1 MFERYTERARRVLFF
16 ARYEASQ
23 LGSISIETEHL
34 LLGLIR
40 EGKGLTS
47 RIFAR
52 SHLSLES
59 IRKEIEGR
67 TVFREKVSTSVE
79 IPFSA
84 ETKRVLQFAAE
95 EADRLLHN
103 YIGTEHLLLGIL
115 REERSVAATILMEKG
130 MRLNTVRE
138 DIVALLNEKT
148 TLTRVKETPLLAE
161 FSRDLTEA
169 AMKNQLDPLVGRH
182 IEIERV
188 QQVLCR
194 RTKNNA
200 VLIGEPGVGKTAIV
214 EGLAQKIVYGDV
226 PHFLAD
232 KRLLALDISLIV
244 AGTKYRGQFE
254 ERLKAIMKE
263 LTENP
268 NIIVF
273 IDELHTLVGAGSA
286 EGSLDAANI
295 LKPALSRGEIR
306 CIGATTPSEYR
317 KYIEKDRSLERR
329 FQAIKVD
336 PPNERE
342 TIEVLMGV
350 KDRYETFHHV
360 EYTTEAIEAAVYQSS
375 RYITDRFL
383 PDKAIDLVDEAGA
396 RAKLREAGYSE
407 EFGEINRSIR
417 VAVEQMETA
426 VSEKNFEKAQF
437 YREQEVQARENL
449 QFVREK
455 FDVKSST
462 RRVVVG
468 KGEID
473 EVVSKWTG
481 VPLTSINQD
490 EGDKLLHMEDAL
502 HNRVISQDAAI
513 SALSRAIRRSRA
525 GLKSPNRPVGSFIFL
540 GPTGVGKTELA
551 RAIANFLFGSDHAL
565 IRFDMSEYM
574 EKHSV
579 SKLIGSPPGYVGHEE
594 GGQLTEKVKRNP
606 YSVVLLDEVE
616 KAHPDLFNILLQVFE
631 DGHLTDGLGN
641 RVNFKNTIIIMTSN
655 IGARFIQKKASLG
668 FQSADSGVISPQRQ
682 RHGAR
687 RGEEDVQP
695 GVHQPHRRD
704 HRLRGALGRRP
715 PDHHQAARE
724 AGERQ
729 PGRPPAPPRARAGSH
744 RLDHRADVQGSLVRR
759 PSAAPRDPALYRGS
773 AVRGAHP
780 RAPQGGRH
788 PGVPRCGEPG
798 VPSGRRDRER
808 PPAGLTRLRM
818 GGPCHGYGAASARP
832 LGSLARL
839 RSSKLMAWP
848 LPGPSVRAAAGRSQP
863 PIMRVFALLLVALA
877 AAGEVRAQTPPA
889 GTPVRPGPVRR
900 RRAIFPR
907 RSAARPSRRPAGC
920 PRPAPARS
928 STRSCSASRSRA
940 EAP

>member
-16 ARYEASQ
+16 GRYEASQ
-23 LGSISIETEHL
+23 LGSVSIETEHL

-52 SHLSLES
+52 SHLSLEG

-67 TVFREKVSTSVE
+67 TVFRDKVSTSVE
-79 IPFSA
+79 IPFSV
-84 ETKRVLQFAAE
+84 ETRRVLQAAAE
-95 EADRLLHN
+95 EADRLQHN

-130 MRLNTVRE
+130 MRLHTVRE
-138 DIVALLNEKT
+138 DILQLLNEKT
-148 TLTRVKETPLLAE
+148 TLTRGKETPLLAE
-161 FSRDLTEA
+161 FSRDLTDA
-169 AMKNQLDPLVGRH
+169 AMKNTLDPLVGRDY
-182 IEIERV
+182 EIERV

-214 EGLAQKIVYGDV
+214 EGLAQKINYGDV

-232 KRLLALDISLIV
+232 KRILALDISLIV

-263 LTENP
+263 LVESP

-306 CIGATTPSEYR
+306 CIGATTPAEYR

-336 PPNERE
+336 PPAEKE
-342 TIEVLMGV
+342 TIEILLGV
-350 KDRYETFHHV
+350 KDRYEQFHHV
-360 EYTTEAIEAAVYQSS
+360 EYTREAIEAAVYQSS

-396 RAKLREAGYSE
+396 RAKLREAGYSD
-407 EFGEINRSIR
+407 EFGEINKSIR
-417 VAVEQMETA
+417 VAVEEMENA
-426 VSEKNFEKAQF
+426 VSRKDFESAKY
-437 YREQEVQARENL
+437 YRDQEASARENL
-449 QFVREK
+449 QFVRER
-455 FDVKSST
+455 FDVKSSA

-468 KGEID
+468 RADID

-481 VPLTSINQD
+481 VPITSINQD
-490 EGDKLLHMEDAL
+490 EGDKLLRMESEL
-502 HNRVISQDAAI
+502 HRRVVSQDTAI
-513 SALSRAIRRSRA
+513 SAVSRAIRRSRA
-525 GLKSPNRPVGSFIFL
+525 GLKNPSRPVGSFIFL

-551 RAIANFLFGSDHAL
+551 RALANFLFGSDHSL

-616 KAHPDLFNILLQVFE
+616 KAHPDIFNILLQVFE

-655 IGARFIQKKASLG
+655 IGARFIQKKASMG
-668 FQSADSGVISPQRQ
+668 FQGTDAASVDKSVRDMVLGEVKRTFNPEFINRVDELIVFEALGDDDLRRITGLLVDQLNENLADRRMKIHISP
-682 RHGAR
+682 
-687 RGEEDVQP
+687 EVIDWIIEVT
-695 GVHQPHRRD
+695 
-704 HRLRGALGRRP
+704 
-715 PDHHQAARE
+715 
-724 AGERQ
+724 
-729 PGRPPAPPRARAGSH
+729 
-744 RLDHRADVQGSLVRR
+744 
-759 PSAAPRDPALYRGS
+759 
-773 AVRGAHP
+773 
-780 RAPQGGRH
+780 
-788 PGVPRCGEPG
+788 CK
-798 VPSGRRDRER
+798 DRS
-808 PPAGLTRLRM
+808 
-818 GGPCHGYGAASARP
+818 YGARP
-832 LGSLARL
+832 L
-839 RSSKLMAWP
+839 
-848 LPGPSVRAAAGRSQP
+848 
-863 PIMRVFALLLVALA
+863 
-877 AAGEVRAQTPPA
+877 
-889 GTPVRPGPVRR
+889 
-900 RRAIFPR
+900 RRAIQRYVEDPLSEELIR
-907 RSAARPSRRPAGC
+907 GNLRDGEVEVYLEGGQVAYRPAGELTGG
-920 PRPAPARS
+920 RQLA
-928 STRSCSASRSRA
+928 
-940 EAP
+940 